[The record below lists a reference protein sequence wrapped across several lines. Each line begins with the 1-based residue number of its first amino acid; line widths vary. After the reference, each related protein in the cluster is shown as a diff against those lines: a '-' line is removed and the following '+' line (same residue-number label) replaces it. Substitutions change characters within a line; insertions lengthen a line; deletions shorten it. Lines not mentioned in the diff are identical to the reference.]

1 MVYLR
6 SRRLC
11 LDSPL
16 ALSICSL
23 PSIHYS
29 IFPSADFLGL
39 STVFVLIKFL
49 IIGTSPFVFQKLT
62 IGNDFV
68 YSGMNSKMLNQ
79 ETDECQYRLIF
90 RAVSSSLFVSL
101 TLTSEK
107 SISFRGY
114 STVNLMME

>member
-1 MVYLR
+1 M
-6 SRRLC
+6 
-11 LDSPL
+11 
-16 ALSICSL
+16 SL

-29 IFPSADFLGL
+29 IFPSANFPGR
-39 STVFVLIKFL
+39 STVLALIKFL
-49 IIGTSPFVFQKLT
+49 IIGTSPFVFQKLS
-62 IGNDFV
+62 IGNNFV

-90 RAVSSSLFVSL
+90 RAVSSFLFLSL

-107 SISFRGY
+107 CISFLGY